1 MNPEK
6 LRSGLRAAGMATL
19 TMSMLGGVELHQR
32 LSRSADKQPL
42 FQAWMKLWAARL
54 LDLFGA
60 RITLCT
66 DLPPAAAGGRL
77 VVANHRSPMD
87 ILLMLRYFGGVVLSR
102 SDLADWPVIGLAA
115 RRAETIFVDREN
127 TVSGVLAVRALR
139 DRLERGRTVIV
150 FPEGTTVAGD
160 SVLPFQ
166 EGAFAACRGLPAEI
180 VPVGIAYTPGTEFIE
195 DSFVAHVKRVAQ
207 RPITRIALAVG
218 APRPVQGT
226 RRQLTE
232 TLHADVQQLVHRAR
246 AALPQNGRGSGASP

>member
-1 MNPEK
+1 MNREK

-19 TMSMLGGVELHQR
+19 TMSMLGAVELHQR
-32 LSRSADKQPL
+32 LSSDADKQPV

-60 RITLCT
+60 RVTLCT
-66 DLPPAAAGGRL
+66 PLPPRAAGGRL

-87 ILLMLRYFGGVVLSR
+87 ILLLLRYFGGVVLSR
-102 SDLADWPVIGLAA
+102 ADLADWPVIGLAA
-115 RRAETIFVDREN
+115 RRAETIFVDRAD

-160 SVLPFQ
+160 TVLPFQ

-180 VPVGIAYTPGTEFIE
+180 VPVGIAYPPGSEFVE
-195 DSFVAHVKRVAQ
+195 DSFVAHVTRVAQ
-207 RPITRIALAVG
+207 RPVTRIALAIG
-218 APRPVQGT
+218 AARPVQGT
-226 RRQLTE
+226 RRQLAA
-232 TLHADVQQLVHRAR
+232 TLHGDVQELVRCAR
-246 AALPQNGRGSGASP
+246 AALPQNGRGTGASP